1 MNIIALKSHFDRY
14 QVSLT
19 AQEELKKEIKSL
31 QEKLGIHSSES
42 DGLKGLMLAEVK
54 SSGETTVKIGAA
66 SLILTAG
73 KDSMVIEDES
83 QIPAQ
88 YTTTSIVVNKTAVKA
103 ALANGSEVPGA
114 KMVTG
119 ADYLTIR

>member
-31 QEKLGIHSSES
+31 QEKLGVHSSES

-119 ADYLTIR
+119 PDYLTIR